1 MLLYL
6 HVRPKPISLYSLFT
20 CKHIYLKKNITA
32 THRLVF
38 SEDPNIIALIEL
50 FIIKQFRET
59 PYFQTISF

>member
-1 MLLYL
+1 MFGQNQYHYIHYLLVSTY
-6 HVRPKPISLYSLFT
+6 I
-20 CKHIYLKKNITA
+20 KKNITA

>member
-20 CKHIYLKKNITA
+20 CKHIYLKKK
-32 THRLVF
+32 HYS